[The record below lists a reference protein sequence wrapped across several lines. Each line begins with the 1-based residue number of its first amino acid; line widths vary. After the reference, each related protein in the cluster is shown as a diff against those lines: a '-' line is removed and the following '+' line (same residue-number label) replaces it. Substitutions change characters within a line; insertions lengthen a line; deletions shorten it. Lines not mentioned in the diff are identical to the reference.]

1 MNLLDPRFKY
11 IPAAATDV
19 ASTWKRF
26 GFDPGANQKRRAMLK
41 RLLSS
46 ETEPSVLSLV
56 RTERRRRPDSFRM

>member
-11 IPAAATDV
+11 IPAAATDI

-26 GFDPGANQKRRAMLK
+26 GFDPLANEKRRAKLK

-46 ETEPSVLSLV
+46 ETEPGVLSLV
-56 RTERRRRPDSFRM
+56 RSEHRLKPDYGR